1 MSECKKIYKIIV
13 NVKMYKEKKR
23 KIRKKRRYIIAI
35 VNYRDNGDW

>member
-13 NVKMYKEKKR
+13 NVKMYKEKK
-23 KIRKKRRYIIAI
+23 KKRKKRRYIIAI